1 MKENLLE
8 IVLNWIQ
15 RPKVFT
21 SFNSFPLRE
30 NFRKPDQT
38 TSQNQAENKI
48 VIFVTIQVQV
58 QVSPS
63 RVQV

>member
-48 VIFVTIQVQV
+48 VIFLFTADFVNFCETLL
-58 QVSPS
+58 
-63 RVQV
+63 

>member
-21 SFNSFPLRE
+21 SFNLFPLRE

-48 VIFVTIQVQV
+48 VIFLFTADFVNFSETLL
-58 QVSPS
+58 
-63 RVQV
+63 